1 VGNKTKSMIKLFR
14 NIRKKLIN
22 EGKTSKYLK
31 YAIGEIILVVIGILI
46 ALQIN
51 NWNEQEKNI
60 SQAEKHLKTIK
71 LNLQDDILQA
81 EMLLSET
88 QTTIDYAN
96 DFLNQFKTLKP
107 VDNNIQMYLIY
118 LMFERN
124 IEVNDSGLNALLNS
138 NSLAFID
145 ENLQNK
151 ILNYYRYLEQ
161 LKSREL
167 NANTEIKTMYEP
179 YVKERYYWIWNKTN
193 PWHRQAKFYK
203 DDPRILKNID
213 LQSVISNKQLEVM
226 IMNRRYQSVLILD
239 FYSNTIKLAK
249 EIIADINKEQK

>member
-1 VGNKTKSMIKLFR
+1 MIKLFR
-14 NIRKKLIN
+14 NIRKNLLN
-22 EGKTSKYLK
+22 EGKTTRYFK

-51 NWNEQEKNI
+51 NWNERENNI
-60 SQAEKHLKTIK
+60 YQAEKHLKTMK
-71 LNLQDDILQA
+71 LNLKDDILQA
-81 EMLLSET
+81 EKLLSET

-96 DFLNQFKTLKP
+96 DFLEQFKTLKP

-124 IEVNDSGLNALLNS
+124 IEVNQSGLNALLNS
-138 NSLAFID
+138 DSMSFVD

-179 YVKERYYWIWNKTN
+179 YVKDNFYWIWNKTN
-193 PWHRQAKFYK
+193 PWHRQAEFYK
-203 DDPRILKNID
+203 DDPRTLEHID

-226 IMNRRYQSVLILD
+226 IMNRRYQSILILQY
-239 FYSNTIKLAK
+239 YSNTIKLGK
-249 EIIADINKEQK
+249 DIIADIDKEQK

>member
-1 VGNKTKSMIKLFR
+1 MENKT
-14 NIRKKLIN
+14 
-22 EGKTSKYLK
+22 GKRALPAGRYLK
-31 YAIGEIILVVIGILI
+31 YALGEIVLVVIGILI

-51 NWNEQEKNI
+51 NWNERENNI
-60 SQAEKHLKTIK
+60 AQAEKHLETLK

-124 IEVNDSGLNALLNS
+124 IEVNETGLNALINS
-138 NSLAFID
+138 NSMAFID
-145 ENLQNK
+145 ENLENK
-151 ILNYYRYLEQ
+151 ILNYYRYIEQ

-167 NANTEIKTMYEP
+167 NANSEIKTMYEP
-179 YVKERYYWIWNKTN
+179 YVKENYYWIWNKSN
-193 PWHRQAKFYK
+193 PWHRQAEFYK
-203 DDPRILKNID
+203 DDPRTLEHID
-213 LQSVISNKQLEVM
+213 LKSVISDKKLEIS
-226 IMNRRYQSVLILD
+226 IMNRRYQSILILD

-249 EIIADINKEQK
+249 EIIDEIKKITKD

>member
-1 VGNKTKSMIKLFR
+1 MIKFFR
-14 NIRKKLIN
+14 NIRKNLLN
-22 EGKTSKYLK
+22 EGKTTKYFK

-51 NWNEQEKNI
+51 NWNERENSI

-124 IEVNDSGLNALLNS
+124 IEVNESGLNALLNS
-138 NSLAFID
+138 NSMAFID

-179 YVKERYYWIWNKTN
+179 YVKEHYYWIWNKTN
-193 PWHRQAKFYK
+193 PWHRQAEFYK
-203 DDPRILKNID
+203 DDPRTLENID

-226 IMNRRYQSVLILD
+226 IMNRRYQSILILD
-239 FYSNTIKLAK
+239 FYSNTMKLAK
-249 EIIADINKEQK
+249 DIIADINKEQN

>member
-1 VGNKTKSMIKLFR
+1 MIKFFR
-14 NIRKKLIN
+14 KIRQNLLS
-22 EGKTSKYLK
+22 EGKTGKYLK
-31 YAIGEIILVVIGILI
+31 YAFGEIMLVVIGILI

-51 NWNEQEKNI
+51 NWNEREKNI
-60 SQAEKHLKTIK
+60 NQAEKHLETMK

-88 QTTIDYAN
+88 QTAIDYAN
-96 DFLNQFKTLKP
+96 DFLNQFKTLKS

-124 IEVNDSGLNALLNS
+124 IEVNESGLNALLNS
-138 NSLAFID
+138 NSMAFID

-151 ILNYYRYLEQ
+151 ILNYYRYIEQ

-167 NANTEIKTMYEP
+167 NANSEIKTMYEP
-179 YVKERYYWIWNKTN
+179 YVKENYYWIWNKTN
-193 PWHRQAKFYK
+193 PWHRQVEFYK
-203 DDPRILKNID
+203 DDPRTLENID
-213 LQSVISNKQLEVM
+213 LKSVISDKRLEIN
-226 IMNRRYQSVLILD
+226 IMNRRYQSILILD

-249 EIIADINKEQK
+249 EIIDEIEK